1 MRQLATGHY
10 VGAQTTFEEYQSVAD
25 DSDEPSAVL
34 MADGWLIFNQ
44 VLAYSVQK
52 EELATSDK
60 IRDELSAHR
69 MANST
74 YNRWLLPSND

>member
-34 MADGWLIFNQ
+34 MAAGWLIIPQ
-44 VLAYSVQK
+44 ILACKAQK
-52 EELATSDK
+52 KDLLIFKK
-60 IRDELSAHR
+60 IRNDLSAH
-69 MANST
+69 ADSKF
-74 YNRWLLPSND
+74 